1 MLSPNF
7 YFLTSKHRIQF
18 RQTRSKVETACG
30 CETGSTSRQTHVLQS
45 YICSCSTR
53 YTSILINTF
62 HASATNVPS
71 AVSGLCISI
80 LHIPPA
86 SLPRPSLASPS
97 PFYTNIATQ
106 SEISSFLSFL
116 HFLQVPLRQK
126 TKKKSQGNERL
137 FFLFSPGFLL

>member
-1 MLSPNF
+1 MCETRS
-7 YFLTSKHRIQF
+7 TG
-18 RQTRSKVETACG
+18 RQTCN
-30 CETGSTSRQTHVLQS
+30 S
-45 YICSCSTR
+45 YICSCSTI

-62 HASATNVPS
+62 YASAANVPS

-86 SLPRPSLASPS
+86 SPPRPSVASPS
-97 PFYTNIATQ
+97 PFYTNVATQ

-137 FFLFSPGFLL
+137 FFLFSPGFLFWYFLSVLFLGG